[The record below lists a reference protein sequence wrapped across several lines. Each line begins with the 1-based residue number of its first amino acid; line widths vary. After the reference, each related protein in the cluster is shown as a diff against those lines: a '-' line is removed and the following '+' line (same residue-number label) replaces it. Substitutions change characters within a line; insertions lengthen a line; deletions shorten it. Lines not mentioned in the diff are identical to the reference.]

1 LTRSP
6 TGGILAKAQE
16 ATNVA
21 IIIKTPEEI
30 AVMREAGRINARA
43 LDAVRR
49 AVRPGVTTLELDAIA
64 EDVIRSHSATPAFL
78 HYPNPSYGN
87 APYPA
92 TITVSINDELVHGIP
107 GQRKIKAGDIVS
119 IDCGCTYKGFVGD
132 AAFTVG
138 VGLISAEAGRL
149 VRVTKEALGAAVE
162 ASQVGNRLG
171 DVSAAIQ
178 GHAQGHGY
186 NVVREYTGHGVG
198 RDMHEDPLIPNWG
211 NPHSGVLLRAGMT
224 YAPEPMLIVGNAAV
238 YVKRDLWT
246 VATRDGSLC
255 AHFEHTIAVTDG
267 EAEIL
272 TLL

>member
-1 LTRSP
+1 
-6 TGGILAKAQE
+6 
-16 ATNVA
+16 VA

-30 AVMREAGRINARA
+30 AALREAGRITARA
-43 LDAVRR
+43 LDAARR
-49 AVRPGVTTLELDAIA
+49 AVRPGVTTAELDAIA
-64 EDVIRSHSATPAFL
+64 EDVIRSHDATPVFL
-78 HYPNPSYGN
+78 HYPNPSYRD

-92 TITVSINDELVHGIP
+92 TITASINDELVHGIP
-107 GQRKIKAGDIVS
+107 SRRKLKEGDILS

-149 VRVTKEALGAAVE
+149 VRVTKEALDRAIEVSRA
-162 ASQVGNRLG
+162 GNRLG

-178 GHAQGHGY
+178 QYAEGYGY

-198 RDMHEDPLIPNWG
+198 REMHEDPLIPNWG
-211 NPHSGVLLRAGMT
+211 KPRTGVLLRAGMT
-224 YAPEPMLIVGNAAV
+224 FAPEPMLMIGHPAV

-246 VATRDGSLC
+246 VVTRDHSLC

-272 TLL
+272 TLP

>member
-1 LTRSP
+1 M
-6 TGGILAKAQE
+6 
-16 ATNVA
+16 A

-30 AVMREAGRINARA
+30 AALREAGRITARA
-43 LDAVRR
+43 LDAARR
-49 AVRPGVTTLELDAIA
+49 AVRPGVTTAELDAIA
-64 EDVIRSHSATPAFL
+64 EDVIRSHDATPTFL
-78 HYPNPSYGN
+78 HYPNPSYRD

-92 TITVSINDELVHGIP
+92 TITASINDELVHGIP
-107 GQRKIKAGDIVS
+107 SRRKLKEGDILS

-149 VRVTKEALGAAVE
+149 VRVTKEALDRAIEVSRA
-162 ASQVGNRLG
+162 GNRLG

-178 GHAQGHGY
+178 QYAEGYGY

-198 RDMHEDPLIPNWG
+198 REMHEDPLIPNWG
-211 NPHSGVLLRAGMT
+211 KPRTGVLLRAGMV
-224 YAPEPMLIVGNAAV
+224 YAPEPMLMIGHPAV

-246 VATRDGSLC
+246 VVTRDHSLC

-272 TLL
+272 TLP

>member
-1 LTRSP
+1 M
-6 TGGILAKAQE
+6 
-16 ATNVA
+16 A

-49 AVRPGVTTLELDAIA
+49 AVRPGVTTAELDAIA
-64 EDVIRSHSATPAFL
+64 EDLIRAHGATPTFL
-78 HYPNPSYGN
+78 HYPNPGYNN

-92 TITVSINDELVHGIP
+92 TITASINDELVHGIP
-107 GQRKIKAGDIVS
+107 SSRKLKAGEIIS

-138 VGLISAEAGRL
+138 VGVISAEAERL
-149 VRVTKEALGAAVE
+149 VRVTEEALDKAIEV
-162 ASQVGNRLG
+162 SRVGSRMG

-178 GHAQGHGY
+178 HYAERHGY

-211 NPHSGVLLRAGMT
+211 TPHTGVLLRTGMV
-224 YAPEPMLIVGNAAV
+224 YAPEPMLMIGNPAV

-246 VATRDGSLC
+246 VATRDHSLC

-272 TLL
+272 TLP

>member
-1 LTRSP
+1 
-6 TGGILAKAQE
+6 
-16 ATNVA
+16 VA
-21 IIIKTPEEI
+21 IIIKTPEEV
-30 AVMREAGRINARA
+30 AAMREAGRITGRA

-49 AVRPGVTTLELDAIA
+49 AVRPGVTTAELDAIA
-64 EDVIRSHSATPAFL
+64 QEVIRSHGATATFL
-78 HYPNPSYGN
+78 HYPNPSYSN

-92 TITVSINDELVHGIP
+92 TITASINDELVHGIP
-107 GQRKIKAGDIVS
+107 GRRKLKAGDILS

-138 VGLISAEAGRL
+138 VGLISADAGRL
-149 VRVTKEALGAAVE
+149 VRVTKEALDVAIQ
-162 ASQVGNRLG
+162 ASRPGNRMG

-178 GHAQGHGY
+178 SYAEGHGY

-198 RDMHEDPLIPNWG
+198 REMHEDPLIPNWG
-211 NPHSGVLLRAGMT
+211 HPGTGVLLRAGMT
-224 YAPEPMLIVGNAAV
+224 YAPEPMLIVGNSAV

-272 TLL
+272 TLP

>member
-1 LTRSP
+1 M
-6 TGGILAKAQE
+6 
-16 ATNVA
+16 A
-21 IIIKTPEEI
+21 IIIKTSEEI
-30 AVMREAGRINARA
+30 AAMREAGRITARA
-43 LDAVRR
+43 LDAVRC
-49 AVRPGVTTLELDAIA
+49 AVHPGVTTAELDTIA
-64 EDVIRSHSATPAFL
+64 EDVIRSHGATPAFL
-78 HYPNPSYGN
+78 HYPNPSYSD

-92 TITVSINDELVHGIP
+92 TITASINDELVHGIP
-107 GQRKIKAGDIVS
+107 GRRKLKAGDIIS

-138 VGLISAEAGRL
+138 VGPISAQAERL
-149 VRVTKEALGAAVE
+149 LQVTQEALHRAIQM
-162 ASQVGNRLG
+162 SRVGNHLG

-178 GHAQGHGY
+178 QHAESHGY

-211 NPHSGVLLRAGMT
+211 TPRTGILLRAGMT
-224 YAPEPMLIVGNAAV
+224 YALEPMLMAGNSAV

-246 VATRDGSLC
+246 VATRDHGLC
-255 AHFEHTIAVTDG
+255 AHCEHTIAVTNG

>member
-1 LTRSP
+1 L
-6 TGGILAKAQE
+6 
-16 ATNVA
+16 A

-30 AVMREAGRINARA
+30 AVMREAGRITAKA

-49 AVRPGVTTLELDAIA
+49 AVRPGVTTAELDTIA
-64 EDVIRSHSATPAFL
+64 EDVIRSHGATPAFL
-78 HYPNPSYGN
+78 HYPNPSYSN

-92 TITVSINDELVHGIP
+92 TITASINDELVHGLP
-107 GQRKIKAGDIVS
+107 GRRKLKAGDILS

-138 VGLISAEAGRL
+138 VGLISAEAGHL
-149 VRVTKEALGAAVE
+149 VRVTKEALDVAIGASRA
-162 ASQVGNRLG
+162 GNRMG

-178 GHAQGHGY
+178 GYAEGYGY

-198 RDMHEDPLIPNWG
+198 REMHEDPLIPNWG
-211 NPHSGVLLRAGMT
+211 TPRTGVFLRAGMT
-224 YAPEPMLIVGNAAV
+224 YAPEPMLIVGNPAV

-267 EAEIL
+267 EAAIL
-272 TLL
+272 TLP